1 VRATDQ
7 MLARVAAEI
16 EEKQQFID
24 GLVESAEKDGR
35 DLSSQ
40 EMELVTRSRTRM
52 GELEPQLET
61 LRQTREISHNSRARI
76 AEIAKFMGEHDVEKP
91 REVEYRSA
99 GEYVIDR
106 WRSGLGMQDA
116 AERLDLYHRAAAH
129 QKTSDNPGLIP
140 TPILGPVINFIDAN
154 RVLVT
159 QLGPR
164 QLPGQTW
171 SRPKVTQH
179 TSVGLQ
185 PAAGDAA
192 AEKAE
197 LVSQKMTITKLTAT
211 AITYGGYVNVSRQDI
226 DFSTP
231 GVLDIVINDLAAQ
244 YAIQT
249 EAAAFT
255 TFDAAATAGIAIPTG
270 AATAAAVMTSLW
282 DAVAKIFTASKGA
295 GRVFAITGPDM
306 LPILGPVFPPYNAQN
321 AVSPGLMAGDFGTGL
336 VGSISGIPLYVSA
349 GCGTLRMLVVS
360 TAGAEVYED
369 RIGSLQVVEPSVLGL
384 QVAYAGY
391 FTPMVVDATSIVKV
405 VKTP

>member
-1 VRATDQ
+1 MGATDQ
-7 MLARVAAEI
+7 MLARYAAEI
-16 EEKQQFID
+16 EERQAFID
-24 GLVESAEKDGR
+24 GLVQAAGDG
-35 DLSSQ
+35 DLSP
-40 EMELVTRSRTRM
+40 ETAELVSEARKRMDTVQTMMAPLIESRR
-52 GELEPQLET
+52 
-61 LRQTREISHNSRARI
+61 ISDDSAQRV
-76 AEIAKFMGEHDVEKP
+76 AEIAKFMVGTPKP
-91 REVEYRSA
+91 TEVEYRSA
-99 GEYVIDR
+99 GEYVLDR

-116 AERLDLYHRAAAH
+116 AERLDIYHRAAAH
-129 QKTSDNPGLIP
+129 QKTSDNAGLIP
-140 TPILGPVINFIDAN
+140 TPILGPVINFIDSN

-211 AITYGGYVNVSRQDI
+211 AVTYGGYVNVSRQDI
-226 DFSTP
+226 DFSSP
-231 GVLDIVINDLAAQ
+231 GILDVIINDLAAQ

-255 TFDAAATAGIAIPTG
+255 TFDAAATAGVAIATG
-270 AATAAAVMTSLW
+270 AATAAGVMTSLW
-282 DAVAKIFTASKGA
+282 DAVSKIYTASKGA

-306 LPILGPVFPPYNAQN
+306 LPILGPVFPPYNPQN
-321 AVSPGLMAGDFGTGL
+321 AVSPGLEAGNFGTGL
-336 VGSISGIPLYVSA
+336 IGSISGIPLYVSA
-349 GCGTLRMLVVS
+349 GCGALRILVFS

-384 QVAYAGY
+384 QVAY
-391 FTPMVVDATSIVKV
+391 
-405 VKTP
+405 